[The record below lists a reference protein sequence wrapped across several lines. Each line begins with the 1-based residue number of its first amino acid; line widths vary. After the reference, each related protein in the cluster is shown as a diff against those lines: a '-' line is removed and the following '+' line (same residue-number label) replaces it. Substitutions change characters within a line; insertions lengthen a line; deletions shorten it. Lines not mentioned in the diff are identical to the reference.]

1 MRPATEIVK
10 AVRQTEKGTR
20 LAPHGQY
27 LVDVALDANKVEVRR
42 AVEEL
47 FQVKVRRVNTHINH
61 GKWRRIQA
69 QWGRRTDRKVA
80 IVSLEEGQKI
90 EVAK

>member
-1 MRPATEIVK
+1 MRAATEVVK

-20 LAPHGQY
+20 LAAHSQY
-27 LVDVALDANKVEVRR
+27 LVDVALDANKVEIQR

-69 QWGRRTDRKVA
+69 QWGRRPDRKVA
-80 IVSLEEGQKI
+80 IVALQKGQKI